1 MLAFSRQVLCKILKK
16 VNSRCKTVDELVKD
30 IVSEKLEEDKNLD
43 TLPFAL
49 SKLDYRK
56 YIKII
61 DEPLEE

>member
-16 VNSRCKTVDELVKD
+16 AKSLCKTVDELVKD
-30 IVSEKLEEDKNLD
+30 IVSEKMEEDKNLD

-61 DEPLEE
+61 DKPLEE